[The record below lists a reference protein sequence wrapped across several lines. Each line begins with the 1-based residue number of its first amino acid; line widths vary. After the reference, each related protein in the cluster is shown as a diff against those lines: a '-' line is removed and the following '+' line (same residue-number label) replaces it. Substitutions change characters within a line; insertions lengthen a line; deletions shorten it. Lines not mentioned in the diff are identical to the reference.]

1 MLLFADKIEW
11 YLDEKKIKTK
21 YNNAGLFTT
30 ELKVKNLIGK
40 NLKFNIIGMG
50 GEAISKNF
58 EIFFISLKG
67 NIVVDKNTYENN
79 FENIGLLES

>member
-30 ELKVKNLIGK
+30 ELKVK
-40 NLKFNIIGMG
+40 
-50 GEAISKNF
+50 
-58 EIFFISLKG
+58 
-67 NIVVDKNTYENN
+67 T
-79 FENIGLLES
+79 

>member
-1 MLLFADKIEW
+1 
-11 YLDEKKIKTK
+11 
-21 YNNAGLFTT
+21 
-30 ELKVKNLIGK
+30 
-40 NLKFNIIGMG
+40 MG
-50 GEAISKNF
+50 GEIISKNF